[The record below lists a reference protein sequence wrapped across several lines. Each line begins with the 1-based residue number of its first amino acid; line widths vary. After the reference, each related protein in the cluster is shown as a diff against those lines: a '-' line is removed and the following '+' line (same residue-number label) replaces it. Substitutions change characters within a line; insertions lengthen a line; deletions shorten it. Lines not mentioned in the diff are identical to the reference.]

1 MTKPPPSSVFIVIP
15 AYNEAKVIRQS
26 ILSLGQ
32 HYQIIVVD
40 DASTDNTFKQIND
53 LPIYYLRHPINL
65 GQGAALQTGMDFARL
80 EGASVVV
87 HFDADGQHNP
97 ADIPKFIDKLQAGPF
112 DIVMGSR
119 FLEAEHTLSVPPFKR
134 FVLRV
139 ATIVNGL
146 LTGLW
151 LTDAHNGFRVM
162 NSQALNVIRLK
173 ENRMAHATEI
183 LSQINRA
190 KLRYA
195 ELSTKVV
202 YTEYSKMKGQSWTN
216 SINILID
223 LAINRYLR

>member
-1 MTKPPPSSVFIVIP
+1 MTKLSLPSIFVVIP

-32 HYQIIVVD
+32 HYQIVVVD
-40 DASTDNTFKQIND
+40 DASVDNTFSQIND
-53 LPIYYLRHPINL
+53 LAIYYLRHPINL

-80 EGASVVV
+80 KGASIVV

-97 ADIPKFIDKLQAGPF
+97 MDIPKFIDKLQTGPF

-134 FVLRV
+134 FVLKV
-139 ATIVNGL
+139 ATIINGL

-162 NSQALNVIRLK
+162 NSHALNVINLK

-183 LSQINRA
+183 LSQIHRA

-202 YTEYSKMKGQSWTN
+202 YTEYSTMKGQSWTN